1 MRKYFLVVL
10 LLAVTL
16 MISGQQGCDR
26 STDGEVGEG
35 PYVGG
40 NDGLEIAFLD
50 DAPSLSGNFQG
61 ISIPLEVELTN
72 HGETEIASGVA
83 VVNLIGTIMGGAF
96 TLSDTDGT
104 VSNIALID
112 RIRDSGDVSDSDFV
126 SLGTAIL
133 KDTEPIGP
141 SWSPNVRA
149 QVCYPYATSLQVD
162 DLCIPGSRS
171 ETGTV
176 ECEIDSAE
184 NLIEGGDVSG
194 APITVSSLVE
204 GRTGDGIRV
213 TLDIENVGGGTVIT
227 NACSSAVNVPL
238 EKRDLVTVD
247 VPSGYNCLF
256 SDGSSGVAGTVKL
269 RSNKGRLRCT
279 KAIGTSGRSYTDRFT
294 ATLTYNY
301 VEETGKTVLIQSRT
315 ANL

>member
-16 MISGQQGCDR
+16 LISGQQGCTTGGSDNA
-26 STDGEVGEG
+26 GAG

-50 DAPSLSGNFQG
+50 DAPPLSGNFQG
-61 ISIPLEVELTN
+61 DPIPLEVELIN
-72 HGETEIASGVA
+72 HGETEIASGAA
-83 VVNLIGTIMGGAF
+83 VVNLIGTVMGGAF
-96 TLSDTDGT
+96 TLTNTAGQQ
-104 VSNIALID
+104 SNLGIID
-112 RIRDSGDVSDSDFV
+112 RVRDSSDVPDSDFV

-133 KDTEPIGP
+133 KDSEPIGP

-149 QVCYPYATSLQVD
+149 QVCYPYSTSLQID
-162 DLCIPGSRS
+162 DLCIPGERS

-184 NLIEGGDVSG
+184 NLIDKGDVSG
-194 APITVSSLVE
+194 APVTVTSLVE
-204 GRTGDGIRV
+204 GRTGTGVRI
-213 TLDIENVGGGTVIT
+213 TLDVENAGGGTVI
-227 NACSSAVNVPL
+227 NVPCSTSTNVAL
-238 EKRDLVTVD
+238 DNRDLVTVT
-247 VPSGYNCLF
+247 VPTGYSCLF
-256 SDGSSGVAGTVKL
+256 SDGSSGSTGTVKL

-279 KAIGTSGRSYTDRFT
+279 DDIGGTGRSYTDRFT

-301 VEETGKTVLIQSRT
+301 VEETGKTVLIQSQT